1 MNLRRLSHV
10 VALADELHFARAS
23 ARAHLSQSAFSRSI
37 QAVEQELGLRLFDRD
52 TDGVRVTP
60 AGRLVIERA
69 RKLLF
74 DARSLQWEVALY
86 RDSQLGDTAFG
97 VGAMVSATML
107 APVLSELRRGH
118 PLATFRIEQSH
129 TTQLLTHLQGEE
141 IEFFIADISH
151 LRAGPSLEITPLPHR
166 DVRFYVRSGH
176 PLANR
181 DNPLSDVWRYG
192 LGSVSVSSQTRA
204 RFLEQLPPQAG
215 QSPAL
220 ALECDDFAVLR
231 SITLATDT
239 VLIATEAAVA
249 EDLRDGTLVP
259 LQVRDAPAMQ
269 ASFGI
274 VALRDRTPSPMARRI
289 MTLILA
295 QE

>member
-1 MNLRRLSHV
+1 MNLRRLSHL

-23 ARAHLSQSAFSRSI
+23 ARVHLSQSAFSRSI
-37 QAVEQELGLRLFDRD
+37 QAMENELGMRLFDRD

-60 AGRLVIERA
+60 AGRFVIERA

-74 DARSLQWEVALY
+74 DARSLEWEVDLY
-86 RDSQLGDTAFG
+86 RDNQLGETAFG
-97 VGAMVSATML
+97 VGAMVSATTL
-107 APVLSELRRGH
+107 APILSELRRCH
-118 PLATFRIEQSH
+118 PLATFRVEQSH
-129 TTQLLTHLQGEE
+129 TTQLLTHLRRED

-151 LRAGPSLEITPLPHR
+151 LKPGPTLEITVLPHR

-176 PLANR
+176 PLANS
-181 DNPLSDVWRYG
+181 DNTLSCVWRYG
-192 LGSVSVSSQTRA
+192 LGSVSVSAQTRD
-204 RFLEQLPPQAG
+204 RFIEQLPLKSGQGAG
-215 QSPAL
+215 L

-231 SITLATDT
+231 AVALTTDT

-249 EDLRDGTLVP
+249 TDLRDGTLVP
-259 LQVRDAPAMQ
+259 LRVRDVPEIR

-289 MTLILA
+289 MALILDEA
-295 QE
+295 